1 MPAFIAESQAGLVSN
16 DRKVACVRKRLQ
28 MKKMQ
33 LVMDLN

>member
-16 DRKVACVRKRLQ
+16 DRKVTCK
-28 MKKMQ
+28 KEITDEKMQ